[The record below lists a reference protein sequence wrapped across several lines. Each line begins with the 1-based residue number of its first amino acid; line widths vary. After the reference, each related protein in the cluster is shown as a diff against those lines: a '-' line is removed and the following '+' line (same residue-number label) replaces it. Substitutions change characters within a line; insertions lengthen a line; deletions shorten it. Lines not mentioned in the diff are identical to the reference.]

1 MKNVLV
7 PIEDHRHI
15 SSVLTTARMIA
26 ARFDSRIE
34 GVPLGPDF
42 DALIAA
48 NYAIPLPVDDRLLRE
63 GIEAQWHKLFTDF
76 WAAQANAERAAVA
89 WNGGDLITDTTIG
102 SFARVFDLT
111 VVGRPGS
118 GAGDPRRA
126 TLEAVLFDSGRPIL
140 IAPPEPPATLG
151 EVIVIAWNA
160 SAETARTISFAMPFL
175 KKARRVVVLA
185 VSGAMTPGP
194 SAELLVRALDRH
206 GLPVSLQLV
215 DDPQKPAGHTILAH
229 ATALGADLLVKGG
242 YTQSRL
248 RQMVFGGSTSQI
260 LTDSLLPVFM
270 AH

>member
-1 MKNVLV
+1 
-7 PIEDHRHI
+7 
-15 SSVLTTARMIA
+15 LTA
-26 ARFDSRIE
+26 ARFDSRVD

-63 GIEAQWHKLFTDF
+63 GIDAQWRQIFMDF
-76 WAAQANAERAAVA
+76 WAAQTEVERTKVA
-89 WNGGDLITDTTIG
+89 WNGGDLITDATIG

-111 VVGRPGS
+111 VLGRPGT

-140 IAPPEPPATLG
+140 IAPPDPPKTLG
-151 EVIVIAWNA
+151 EVIVVAWNA

-175 KKARRVVVLA
+175 LKARKVVVLA

-194 SAELLVRALDRH
+194 SAELLARALEQH
-206 GLPVSLQLV
+206 GLSVDLKLV

-229 ATALGADLLVKGG
+229 AAALGADLLVKGG

-248 RQMVFGGSTSQI
+248 RQMIFGGSTSQI
-260 LTDSLLPVFM
+260 LTDSPLPVFM